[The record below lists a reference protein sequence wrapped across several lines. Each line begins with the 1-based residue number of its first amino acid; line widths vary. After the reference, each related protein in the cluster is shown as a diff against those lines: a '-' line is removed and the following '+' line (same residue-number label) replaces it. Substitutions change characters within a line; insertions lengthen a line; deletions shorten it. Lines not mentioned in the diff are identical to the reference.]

1 MRKHPSRLLIRLVK
15 GNPSEEFKSM
25 LGNYKI
31 IAHKEWQANSQ
42 GSGNQ
47 ITVPIFIHDTHSD
60 QRLIFSNDKNCWKFE
75 KNLETVFTWPR
86 EKNVFNDD
94 SWSKPNGIAILNF
107 TALKFTFH
115 MLPY

>member
-1 MRKHPSRLLIRLVK
+1 MKNHPSRLLIKLVK

-31 IAHKEWQANSQ
+31 IAHKELQANSFFATT
-42 GSGNQ
+42 
-47 ITVPIFIHDTHSD
+47 TVPIFIHDTHSD

-86 EKNVFNDD
+86 EKNVFNDE

-107 TALKFTFH
+107 GALKFTFH
-115 MLPY
+115 MIPY